1 MTEELNKP
9 GEKQWTLEISNVA
22 KDKTNWETHC
32 IYKVPDFMAD
42 LHKGAFTPLLMS
54 FGPFHHGNSR
64 YRGMEI
70 HKARALHRFLD
81 RRQKPRE
88 YFENALRK
96 VEHKLWACYD
106 WPPDFACLDQ
116 AKFLEIMLL
125 DGCFLLEFLREDE
138 ENDPIFGKKKAEY
151 VYQVFNDML
160 LLENQIPQLVLET
173 LLEQSPRGLYDAIKG
188 LERLYHMDKAQ
199 GKIMLEGFKEMGA
212 LHWLDKERQTKW
224 EGIKGPEGLKEK
236 PRFFKRMCEWI
247 KRLCGV
253 PLVQEEQSK
262 ENERETQSFIKRLT
276 TTNLDEAGVNL
287 KKSRTRAFKDVSF
300 SHGVL
305 RMPALIVDDH
315 TGSELLNCMAFEQL
329 QVGIETKVCSY
340 VAFMEQL
347 IDTIKDV
354 ELLEKAGIIENYLG
368 SQEKLAEVFNGICDG
383 ITVEDDF
390 LRGVRIQ
397 VKRHCDR
404 RWNKWRAYFVHTY
417 FRNPWTVIAFIVGL
431 LITALTTLSTVVS
444 LLRYFAISHP

>member
-9 GEKQWTLEISNVA
+9 GQEQWTLEISNV
-22 KDKTNWETHC
+22 
-32 IYKVPDFMAD
+32 
-42 LHKGAFTPLLMS
+42 GAFTPLLIS

-151 VYQVFNDML
+151 MYQVFNDML

-188 LERLYHMDKAQ
+188 LERLYHMDEAQ

-236 PRFFKRMCEWI
+236 PRFFKRMWEWI

-253 PLVQEEQSK
+253 PLVPEEQSK
-262 ENERETQSFIKRLT
+262 ENERETQFFIKRLT
-276 TTNLDEAGVNL
+276 ATNLDEAGVNL
-287 KKSRTRAFKDVSF
+287 KTRRTRPFKDVSF

-305 RMPALIVDDH
+305 RMPALFVDDH
-315 TGSELLNCMAFEQL
+315 TELLNYMAFEQL
-329 QVGIETKVCSY
+329 QVGTETMVCSY
-340 VAFMEQL
+340 VAFMEEL
-347 IDTIKDV
+347 MDTIKDV
-354 ELLEKAGIIENYLG
+354 ELLEKAGKIENYLG

-383 ITVEDDF
+383 IAVEDDF
-390 LRGVRIQ
+390 LHGVRIQ
-397 VKRHCDR
+397 LKRHCDQ

-417 FRNPWTVIAFIVGL
+417 FRNPWTVMAFIVGL
-431 LITALTTLSTVVS
+431 LITALTTLSTIVS
-444 LLRYFAISHP
+444 LLQYFAIPHS